1 MKCVIKLSILL
12 LLQYNSFECY
22 KTKEIRVK
30 AADTC
35 PLVFHYFVPDRYKTQ
50 EMCHKAV
57 DDFLPALKFV
67 PDWFF
72 TSKMIKKFR
81 NVLFTDD
88 HILLFYEDSGI
99 VSFSSD
105 E

>member
-1 MKCVIKLSILL
+1 
-12 LLQYNSFECY
+12 
-22 KTKEIRVK
+22 
-30 AADTC
+30 
-35 PLVFHYFVPDRYKTQ
+35 
-50 EMCHKAV
+50 MCHKAV

-72 TSKMIKKFR
+72 TSKMIKKFH

-88 HILLFYEDSGI
+88 DILLFYEDSDI

-105 E
+105 EMGILSVDLNNINLDDLNFYEGDPEAIIHVRLMA